1 MVRLKMSRDIWFSD
15 SDFDMFYDDW
25 MTTENVKLNKITL
38 GKDLA
43 LLVDRKYPEGI
54 SDQID
59 ERYNFFYNKALALQ
73 QKLVMIQYAEACYHH
88 AKTDF
93 ELTQNM
99 TFPAFYGMGASKILF
114 FVESI
119 VIFARNAL
127 DVSASV
133 YSDLLLS
140 KREDSFNN
148 LSKKILKNN
157 DERFVDLK
165 NSFERWGEDRTSAY
179 RLLCGI
185 THGRALRDIII
196 HQSVIHLEYFE
207 YKEDSEREKLFLV
220 LKDMDPIYLD
230 DFIKDFI
237 EDLTEIFKTCNS
249 CCELILNSSC

>member
-1 MVRLKMSRDIWFSD
+1 MSRDTWFSA

-25 MTTENVKLNKITL
+25 TTTEDVKLNEITL

-43 LLVDRKYPEGI
+43 LLVDKKYPEGI
-54 SDQID
+54 SDEVD

-73 QKLVMIQYAEACYHH
+73 QKLVMIQYAEVCYHH
-88 AKTDF
+88 AKMDF

-99 TFPAFYGMGASKILF
+99 TFPAFYGIGASKILF

-133 YSDLLLS
+133 YSDLLLG

-157 DERFVDLK
+157 DDRFADLK
-165 NSFERWGEDRTSAY
+165 NSFERWGEDCTSAY
-179 RLLCGI
+179 RLLCGK

-196 HQSVIHLEYFE
+196 HQSVIRLEYFE

-220 LKDMDPIYLD
+220 LKDMDPICLD

-237 EDLTEIFKTCNS
+237 EDFFQIFKTCNS
-249 CCELILNSSC
+249 CCEVVLSSLNIQ

>member
-1 MVRLKMSRDIWFSD
+1 MNRDTWFSA

-25 MTTENVKLNKITL
+25 MTMEDVKLNKITL

-54 SDQID
+54 SNEVD

-93 ELTQNM
+93 ESTQNK
-99 TFPAFYGMGASKILF
+99 TVPAFYGMGASKILF
-114 FVESI
+114 YVESI
-119 VIFARNAL
+119 IIFARNAL

-133 YSDLLLS
+133 YSDLLLG

-157 DERFVDLK
+157 DDRFVDLK

-179 RLLCGI
+179 RLLCGK

-196 HQSVIHLEYFE
+196 HQSVIRLEYFE
-207 YKEDSEREKLFLV
+207 YKKDSEREKLFLV
-220 LKDMDPIYLD
+220 LNDMNPICLD

-237 EDLTEIFKTCNS
+237 EDFFQIFKTCNS
-249 CCELILNSSC
+249 CCELVLNNLNIQ